1 MDTGNVS
8 DILINQ
14 QSYIHCF
21 VYDSNNEYIYF
32 PRADKNDI
40 LRYVFGI
47 KKWKILFT

>member
-1 MDTGNVS
+1 MNTGNVS
-8 DILINQ
+8 DILIDQ

-32 PRADKNDI
+32 SRADKNDI

-47 KKWKILFT
+47 K